1 MSESGA
7 RGTGGPRGTGGRRAS
22 GKARPAGARPGTRR
36 QSPAVYRR
44 RRLVVLVALV
54 AVIGAVVLGA
64 WGIARAVGSEPGP
77 SRTSAP
83 PPASPVAGAADGAVP
98 ATPGASSSAAASPTA
113 SPGAT
118 ASQGAS
124 PGATASPSASA
135 TSACDWQ
142 LITVSAATDKPA
154 YAAGENPVFSLK
166 VTNGNPVPCEV
177 NVGTTQ
183 MEFLVVSGVDRIFSS
198 KDCQAEAADL
208 VKTLPAGG
216 SETANFPWHRV
227 RSVPGCA
234 GVPVQPR
241 PGVYVLTTS
250 LGTTTSSKAV
260 FSLG

>member
-1 MSESGA
+1 MAARGAAPRTGA
-7 RGTGGPRGTGGRRAS
+7 RTGS
-22 GKARPAGARPGTRR
+22 RPDTRR

-44 RRLVVLVALV
+44 RRLVALVLLV
-54 AVIGAVVLGA
+54 AVLGSIGLGA
-64 WGIARAVGSEPGP
+64 WGIARAVGSEPA
-77 SRTSAP
+77 STEP
-83 PPASPVAGAADGAVP
+83 PPASPVPGATDGAVP
-98 ATPGASSSAAASPTA
+98 ATPGASSSATASPTDASTSAATPAPSA
-113 SPGAT
+113 SPSGSA
-118 ASQGAS
+118 
-124 PGATASPSASA
+124 ASPSASA
-135 TSACDWQ
+135 VSACDWQ

-166 VTNGNPVPCEV
+166 VTNGNPMPCEI

-198 KDCQAEAADL
+198 KDCQSDAVDL

-216 SETANFPWHRV
+216 SETANFPWPRV
-227 RSVPGCA
+227 RSVEGCVE
-234 GVPVQPR
+234 VPVQPR

>member
-1 MSESGA
+1 MSKTGRGGTAARGTAA
-7 RGTGGPRGTGGRRAS
+7 RGTGG
-22 GKARPAGARPGTRR
+22 RPGTRR

-44 RRLVVLVALV
+44 RRLVVLVLLL
-54 AVIGAVVLGA
+54 AVLGAIGLGA
-64 WGIARAVGSEPGP
+64 WGIARAVGPEA
-77 SRTSAP
+77 AP
-83 PPASPVAGAADGAVP
+83 AGPPASPEPGATDGAVP
-98 ATPGASSSAAASPTA
+98 ATPGAPSS
-113 SPGAT
+113 
-118 ASQGAS
+118 
-124 PGATASPSASA
+124 ATASPAATSTGGAAASQSASPSA
-135 TSACDWQ
+135 PAPPACDWQ

-166 VTNGNPVPCEV
+166 VTNGNPVPCDI

-216 SETANFPWHRV
+216 SETANFPWSRV
-227 RSVPGCA
+227 RSVAGCTA
-234 GVPVQPR
+234 VPVQPR